1 MRQLQWMMF
10 VDGENLTIRAQE
22 HLAAHLAPGPFY
34 RRDSHVW
41 FPYATQRYLPTQL
54 RDEARLDLDLETV
67 ANRWHYYTSTKGSER
82 DLEDVSGEIW
92 SMGFTPAVFKKDG
105 NGRSK
110 GVDITLA
117 TDMLSG
123 AFMGT
128 YEAAI
133 LVAGDGDYVP
143 LVQPVKRLGKLVV
156 VMFLD
161 CPGFSEKLKRA
172 CDRAITFDEYFTH
185 AWDTWRAQQD
195 REAAER
201 AAKEPGS

>member
-1 MRQLQWMMF
+1 VRQLQWMMF

-22 HLAAHLAPGPFY
+22 HHAAHLLPGRFY
-34 RRDSHVW
+34 RKDSHVW
-41 FPYATQRYLPTQL
+41 FPNATERWLPTRL
-54 RDEARLDLDLETV
+54 RDENGLGQDLEYM
-67 ANRWHYYTSTKGSER
+67 ANRWHYYTSTRGNER
-82 DLEDVSGEIW
+82 DLDDVSREIW

-143 LVQPVKRLGKLVV
+143 LVQAVKRLGKLVF
-156 VMFLD
+156 VMFFD
-161 CPGFSEKLKRA
+161 CPGFSDKLKRA
-172 CDRAITFDEYFTH
+172 SDRAISFDPYFIQ
-185 AWDTWRAQQD
+185 AWSDWRAQQD

-201 AAKEPGS
+201 AAKDAAT